1 MKENFAAI
9 PFFGPGKKVI
19 DIGCW
24 DNIEPS
30 IALASK
36 GSTVFAIDRYQKM
49 TQFKEKLINSVEN
62 KKISKDI
69 SNKIIPLKANAVNLP
84 FPKQYIDGIL
94 FLYSVSWLEQFGT
107 EPLLAYKEAVRVL
120 KDDGL
125 VIITESNIERAT
137 TQERLLNTMMKTER
151 NGNIVIGRKFTPEE
165 KLF

>member
-1 MKENFAAI
+1 MKEKFESI

-30 IALASK
+30 ISLASR
-36 GSTVFAIDRYQKM
+36 GTTVFAIDRYQKM
-49 TQFKEKLINSVEN
+49 TQFKEKLIDYVESN
-62 KKISKDI
+62 KISKKD
-69 SNKIIPLKANAVNLP
+69 SEKIIPLKADAALLP
-84 FPKQYIDGIL
+84 FSEQSIDGIF

-107 EPLLAYKEAVRVL
+107 EPLMAYKEALRVL
-120 KDDGL
+120 KSDGI
-125 VIITESNIERAT
+125 VIITETNIKRAE
-137 TQERLLNTMMKTER
+137 TQERFLNTMMKTER